1 MTDKTF
7 SHIGVASYK
16 GRMKFKWT
24 MGKVEARIK
33 ILQKSGFENIE
44 FQALPTVMNKAH
56 ALRTDAARDLASRY
70 GLKLADAAKEEATDA
85 SPETNTAEAA

>member
-44 FQALPTVMNKAH
+44 FQALPTVMTKPE
-56 ALRTDAARDLASRY
+56 ALGTTMARDLATRY
-70 GLKLADAAKEEATDA
+70 GLKLTVKDLATSSVTED
-85 SPETNTAEAA
+85 AEAAEAA

>member
-1 MTDKTF
+1 MTDKTY

-24 MGKVEARIK
+24 MGKVEARVK

-44 FQALPTVMNKAH
+44 FQALPTVMTKPE
-56 ALRTDAARDLASRY
+56 ALGTTMAQDLATRY
-70 GLKLADAAKEEATDA
+70 GLKLTVKSLDTSSVTEA
-85 SPETNTAEAA
+85 AEAAEAA